1 MFCLQIVFQIPN
13 GNTVANAL
21 AGFMDGFDRF
31 CGRYLN
37 LGNGILGS
45 ATVCSKSTLGFK
57 SILLWADNQW
67 PNLT

>member
-1 MFCLQIVFQIPN
+1 
-13 GNTVANAL
+13 
-21 AGFMDGFDRF
+21 
-31 CGRYLN
+31 